1 MRQLIQ
7 ALRKAPAKRAVT
19 RRFSS
24 QGASETNGV
33 KKIAADSTPVTRAE
47 MAAEFKAVRS
57 EMAGEF
63 KAVRAEMAGEFKA
76 VRAEIETVRTEMKS
90 GFETI
95 NTKFETINTKF
106 ETINTKMDIYN
117 RHINRMATGAGATFL
132 AVMGTFGIYTLG
144 NAKDVGRLEGEL
156 KSLQSGSN
164 NTAHHHTPVATPT
177 APGKR

>member
-95 NTKFETINTKF
+95 NTKFETINTK
-106 ETINTKMDIYN
+106 MDIYN